1 MALFALSENF
11 NGFFGKI
18 NPGASFV
25 AQASREHTTVTGL
38 IEDRSGLAA
47 ELSPSCFLQGSYRQD
62 TAINTINDVDIVVL
76 CRLWYP
82 SSGGGGA
89 RTYSRDDIFRI
100 IAAPLLNDG
109 RYSSKVRFGANSMC
123 IKVDLGIK
131 LEILPVV
138 FKAGTYDPS
147 LEPFALYRPSSQ
159 TWEDGYARLHQRWL
173 THKNQNSGN
182 FIPSI
187 KVLKHLRS
195 RARLDAVSFH
205 LECLLCSLPDAVFK
219 NGPAEYIPAFLRAI
233 ANVSA
238 TGWYMKRVLTPCGER
253 DIFSTQEWRMESW
266 GRFHAGVVEWSRL
279 ADIAAATPDR
289 NRAIAA
295 WKTLF
300 GDDFFPR

>member
-1 MALFALSENF
+1 MAFFALGENF

-25 AQASREHTTVTGL
+25 AQASSEHTTVTGL
-38 IEDRSGLAA
+38 IEDRNGLAA

-62 TAINTINDVDIVVL
+62 TAIYAINDVDIVVV

-82 SSGGGGA
+82 PSDGGSA
-89 RTYSRDDIFRI
+89 RGYGRDEIFRI
-100 IAAPLLNDG
+100 IAAPLLNDR
-109 RYSSKVRFGANSMC
+109 RYSSKVRFGPTSMC

-138 FKAGTYDPS
+138 FKAGNYDPS
-147 LEPFALYRPSSQ
+147 LEPFVLYRPSSQ
-159 TWEDGYARLHQRWL
+159 KWEDGYARQHQRWL
-173 THKNQNSGN
+173 TYKNQNSG

-205 LECLLCSLPDAVFK
+205 LECLLFNLSDAVFK
-219 NGPAEYIPAFLRAI
+219 NGPADYIPAFLRAI

-238 TGWYMKRVLTPCGER
+238 AGWYMKRVLTPCGER

-266 GRFHAGVVEWSRL
+266 GRFHAAVVGWSRL

-295 WKTLF
+295 WKALL
-300 GDDFFPR
+300 GDDYFPW